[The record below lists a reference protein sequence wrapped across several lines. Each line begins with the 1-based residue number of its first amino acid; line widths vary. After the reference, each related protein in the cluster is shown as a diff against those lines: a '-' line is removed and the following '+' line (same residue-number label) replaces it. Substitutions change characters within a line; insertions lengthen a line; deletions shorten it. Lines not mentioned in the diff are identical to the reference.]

1 MVDLPYGTIVN
12 FVPSKFRCLDF
23 ENLFE
28 RSSSLAKR
36 PYRPLLKLVTCKM
49 SQPSVALRGLS
60 QMSRVNVFKQFDQAN
75 RTNGPQL
82 KKPFNPSSIK
92 EALLRWCQHKL
103 QGYPVNV
110 TNFSSSWADGMA
122 FCALIHR
129 FAPEA
134 FDFNMLDPRNRRG
147 NFELAFKV
155 AEDHGIVPL
164 LEVED
169 MLMMGDRPD
178 WK

>member
-1 MVDLPYGTIVN
+1 MAFCALIHRFAPEAFDFNMLDPRNRRGN
-12 FVPSKFRCLDF
+12 F
-23 ENLFE
+23 E
-28 RSSSLAKR
+28 LAFKVAEDHGVV
-36 PYRPLLKLVTCKM
+36 PLLEVEDM
-49 SQPSVALRGLS
+49 
-60 QMSRVNVFKQFDQAN
+60 
-75 RTNGPQL
+75 
-82 KKPFNPSSIK
+82 
-92 EALLRWCQHKL
+92 LLMGDRPDWKC
-103 QGYPVNV
+103 VNV

-155 AEDHGIVPL
+155 AEDHGVVPL

-169 MLMMGDRPD
+169 MLLMGDRPD
-178 WK
+178 WKCVFTYVQTFYKEFKDRP